1 MDILIKFTQ
10 IWYLIWK
17 RLEYVFSRNL
27 KLV

>member
-10 IWYLIWK
+10 IWYLIRK